1 MPSHVQSRRDLL
13 RAAVVLGAGTGLAA
27 AAPAA
32 GVAARRPFLPYSDG
46 SFFRSSVRGA
56 PVDRTATAGFRSFMR
71 SYYDQRSTRHPLVN
85 GIDDNLWGTAYAMGH
100 ARHPVWKLTGAV
112 PPEVAVL
119 EKTGFHA
126 PAWLGQTF
134 SGTNDSPFVV
144 IDRVN
149 GWTLYGANA
158 RVDGPRTVHV
168 SDAGL
173 FRHASNGL
181 DQRNRRSDSQRNYR
195 SRGAI
200 PDAMVIR
207 RDLVDHGIAHRTGLG
222 LVLHL
227 FLCETRS
234 AAGYCHPMVAAEH
247 DKRGWGAQG
256 RRIALSPRFDV

>member
-1 MPSHVQSRRDLL
+1 M
-13 RAAVVLGAGTGLAA
+13 
-27 AAPAA
+27 
-32 GVAARRPFLPYSDG
+32 
-46 SFFRSSVRGA
+46 
-56 PVDRTATAGFRSFMR
+56 
-71 SYYDQRSTRHPLVN
+71 
-85 GIDDNLWGTAYAMGH
+85 
-100 ARHPVWKLTGAV
+100 
-112 PPEVAVL
+112 
-119 EKTGFHA
+119 
-126 PAWLGQTF
+126 
-134 SGTNDSPFVV
+134 

-173 FRHASNGL
+173 FHHASNGL
-181 DQRNRRSDSQRNYR
+181 DKRNRRSNSQGNYR

-222 LVLHL
+222 HVLHL

-234 AAGYCHPMVAAEH
+234 AEGYCHPMVASEH

-256 RRIALSPRFDV
+256 RRVALSPRFDVERSRLNPVGRVIARTLQRHGAYLGDNAEDASALKAEQSSRERNPWAGLAIGRDVLRGMTWDDFVVLPEGWQ